1 MMIVISIAA
10 SAAFAVLAYSH
21 LRRNS
26 PEAATAGL
34 RAVRELAAVIVI
46 CVKAVEGVTDVLAGH
61 PRVQTAPAGGWG
73 HHGRYQSEFDDPEY
87 EPGYEDLEEEE
98 P

>member
-1 MMIVISIAA
+1 MMIVLSIAA

-21 LRRNS
+21 LRRHS

-34 RAVRELAAVIVI
+34 RAVRELAAVVVI

-61 PRVQTAPAGGWG
+61 PRVVSASSGGWG
-73 HHGRYQSEFDDPEY
+73 RYQPGYDPDY
-87 EPGYEDLEEEE
+87 ERDYERGYEDLEEDE